1 MSWPWA
7 KRHPM
12 PEPAEFIRQNT
23 TALNPDIVSG
33 TPSPAQVS
41 YPRLPSEFVL
51 PGAGTESFDR
61 NREVSAACQNMTATI
76 LAGFPDPDDE
86 FYKTLISGAL
96 RIGIEYLLVGGGEQE
111 LQWQEVYIFFRN
123 EMPEKKDEG
132 GEKKA
137 SDADAE
143 KVEEKPA
150 EKVEENPTGKAEEP
164 ETPAVAEE
172 DKTEKQ

>member
-1 MSWPWA
+1 MFCKKEKAIISILKNLFA
-7 KRHPM
+7 
-12 PEPAEFIRQNT
+12 AVGAVTLGAVAVGVVLGAT
-23 TALNPDIVSG
+23 TA
-33 TPSPAQVS
+33 
-41 YPRLPSEFVL
+41 
-51 PGAGTESFDR
+51 
-61 NREVSAACQNMTATI
+61 MTADDDDFD
-76 LAGFPDPDDE
+76 LDELRDDAPCDGCRKCAEKDADNEDEDDE
-86 FYKTLISGAL
+86 PVV
-96 RIGIEYLLVGGGEQE
+96 LVH
-111 LQWQEVYIFFRN
+111 VVKVPCS
-123 EMPEKKDEG
+123 MPEKKDEG

>member
-1 MSWPWA
+1 MSILKNLFAAVGAVTLGAVAVGVVLGATTAMTADDDDFDLDELRDDAPCGGCHKCA
-7 KRHPM
+7 EKNAEKDADNEDEDDEPVVMVHVVKVPCSM
-12 PEPAEFIRQNT
+12 PE
-23 TALNPDIVSG
+23 
-33 TPSPAQVS
+33 
-41 YPRLPSEFVL
+41 
-51 PGAGTESFDR
+51 
-61 NREVSAACQNMTATI
+61 
-76 LAGFPDPDDE
+76 
-86 FYKTLISGAL
+86 
-96 RIGIEYLLVGGGEQE
+96 
-111 LQWQEVYIFFRN
+111 
-123 EMPEKKDEG
+123 EKDKN

>member
-1 MSWPWA
+1 MSILKNLFA
-7 KRHPM
+7 
-12 PEPAEFIRQNT
+12 AVGAVTLGAVAVGVVLGAT
-23 TALNPDIVSG
+23 TA
-33 TPSPAQVS
+33 
-41 YPRLPSEFVL
+41 
-51 PGAGTESFDR
+51 
-61 NREVSAACQNMTATI
+61 MTADDDDFD
-76 LAGFPDPDDE
+76 LDELRDDAPCGGCRKCAEKNAEKDADNEDEDDE
-86 FYKTLISGAL
+86 PVV
-96 RIGIEYLLVGGGEQE
+96 LVH
-111 LQWQEVYIFFRN
+111 VVKVPCS
-123 EMPEKKDEG
+123 MPKEKDEG

>member
-1 MSWPWA
+1 MSILKNLFA
-7 KRHPM
+7 
-12 PEPAEFIRQNT
+12 AVGAATLGAVAVGVVLGAT
-23 TALNPDIVSG
+23 TA
-33 TPSPAQVS
+33 
-41 YPRLPSEFVL
+41 
-51 PGAGTESFDR
+51 
-61 NREVSAACQNMTATI
+61 MTADDDDFD
-76 LAGFPDPDDE
+76 LDELRDDAPCDGCRKCAEKNADNENEDDE
-86 FYKTLISGAL
+86 PVV
-96 RIGIEYLLVGGGEQE
+96 LVH
-111 LQWQEVYIFFRN
+111 VVKVPCS
-123 EMPEKKDEG
+123 MPEKKDEG

>member
-1 MSWPWA
+1 MSILKNLFA
-7 KRHPM
+7 VVG
-12 PEPAEFIRQNT
+12 AATLGAVAVGVVLGAT
-23 TALNPDIVSG
+23 TA
-33 TPSPAQVS
+33 
-41 YPRLPSEFVL
+41 
-51 PGAGTESFDR
+51 
-61 NREVSAACQNMTATI
+61 MTADDDDFD
-76 LAGFPDPDDE
+76 LDELRDDAPCDGCRKCAEKNADNEDEDDE
-86 FYKTLISGAL
+86 PVV
-96 RIGIEYLLVGGGEQE
+96 LVH
-111 LQWQEVYIFFRN
+111 VVKVPCS
-123 EMPEKKDEG
+123 MPEKKDEG

>member
-1 MSWPWA
+1 LFCKKEKAIMSILKNLFA
-7 KRHPM
+7 
-12 PEPAEFIRQNT
+12 AVGAVTLGAVAVGVVLGAT
-23 TALNPDIVSG
+23 TA
-33 TPSPAQVS
+33 
-41 YPRLPSEFVL
+41 
-51 PGAGTESFDR
+51 
-61 NREVSAACQNMTATI
+61 MTADDDDFD
-76 LAGFPDPDDE
+76 LDELRDDAPCDGCRKCAEKDADNEDEDDE
-86 FYKTLISGAL
+86 PVV
-96 RIGIEYLLVGGGEQE
+96 LVH
-111 LQWQEVYIFFRN
+111 VVKVPCS
-123 EMPEKKDEG
+123 MPEKKDEG

>member
-1 MSWPWA
+1 MSILKNLFA
-7 KRHPM
+7 
-12 PEPAEFIRQNT
+12 AVGVATLGAVAVGVVLGAT
-23 TALNPDIVSG
+23 TA
-33 TPSPAQVS
+33 
-41 YPRLPSEFVL
+41 
-51 PGAGTESFDR
+51 
-61 NREVSAACQNMTATI
+61 MTADDDDFD
-76 LAGFPDPDDE
+76 LDELRDDAPCDGCRKCAEKNADNEDEDDE
-86 FYKTLISGAL
+86 PVV
-96 RIGIEYLLVGGGEQE
+96 LVH
-111 LQWQEVYIFFRN
+111 VVKVPCS
-123 EMPEKKDEG
+123 MPEKKDEG

>member
-1 MSWPWA
+1 MSILKNLFA
-7 KRHPM
+7 
-12 PEPAEFIRQNT
+12 AVGAVTLGAVAVGVVLGAT
-23 TALNPDIVSG
+23 TA
-33 TPSPAQVS
+33 
-41 YPRLPSEFVL
+41 
-51 PGAGTESFDR
+51 
-61 NREVSAACQNMTATI
+61 MTADNDDFD
-76 LAGFPDPDDE
+76 LDELRDDAPCDGCRKCAEKDADNEDEDDE
-86 FYKTLISGAL
+86 PVV
-96 RIGIEYLLVGGGEQE
+96 LVHA
-111 LQWQEVYIFFRN
+111 VKVPCS
-123 EMPEKKDEG
+123 MPEKKDEG

>member
-1 MSWPWA
+1 MSILKNLFA
-7 KRHPM
+7 
-12 PEPAEFIRQNT
+12 AVGAVTLGAVAVGVVLGAT
-23 TALNPDIVSG
+23 TA
-33 TPSPAQVS
+33 
-41 YPRLPSEFVL
+41 
-51 PGAGTESFDR
+51 
-61 NREVSAACQNMTATI
+61 MTADDDDFD
-76 LAGFPDPDDE
+76 LDELRDDAPCDGCCKCAEKNAEKDADNEDEDDE
-86 FYKTLISGAL
+86 PVV
-96 RIGIEYLLVGGGEQE
+96 LVH
-111 LQWQEVYIFFRN
+111 VVKVPCS
-123 EMPEKKDEG
+123 MPEKKDEG